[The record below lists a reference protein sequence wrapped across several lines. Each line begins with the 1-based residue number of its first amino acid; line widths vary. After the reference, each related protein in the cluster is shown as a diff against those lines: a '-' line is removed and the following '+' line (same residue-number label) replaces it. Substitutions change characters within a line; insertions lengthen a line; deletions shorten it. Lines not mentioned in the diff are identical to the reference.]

1 MKKFIAALVLVCYCS
16 ASFGVSINYFYCCGK
31 LRSVTLTEV
40 SAEKSCTP
48 MPRKGCCENKK
59 LTLKITVD
67 QANQSLKYIK
77 ADISSFSLP
86 AYLWQLQ
93 QIFYATQNLSPLL
106 LGESNPPPLLKR
118 NILFCV
124 FRI

>member
-31 LRSVTLTEV
+31 LKSVSLTEV
-40 SAEKSCTP
+40 SAEKSCMP
-48 MPRKGCCENKK
+48 MPRKSCCENKK

-67 QANQSLKYIK
+67 QANQLVKYVK
-77 ADISSFSLP
+77 ADISPFSLP
-86 AYLWQLQ
+86 AYPGYPQ
-93 QIFYATQNLSPLL
+93 QIFYAPQNLSSCYLDD
-106 LGESNPPPLLKR
+106 GNPPPLLKR